1 MHAKPGIPRPL
12 LAVLL
17 GLIGLGFLFLPGL
30 APPAE
35 IPVIA
40 LLLGRAHPL
49 VLHFPIVL
57 IMLALVF
64 ELFCRFKVVERS
76 ETFIRV
82 ILILSLLSFVAAIA
96 SGYFLFASGE
106 YSGRLMTSHFWGAAI
121 SGAAAFLT
129 AGIYFFLPKNSGL
142 FSLYLSGLFVSNVA
156 IVYTG
161 HLGGSLT
168 HGRDF
173 LSEYTPLLFQK
184 PESSG
189 PKDASEM
196 LVYTDL
202 IAPVLEAKC
211 ISCHN
216 SQRAKGGLAMDS
228 YASLFSPGESG
239 QPSVTAGDP
248 EKSESLK
255 RIYLPA
261 DHPDHMPPEGKSPL
275 SQDEIRLLRYWV
287 QTGASDSLRLT
298 EASKTDSI
306 ALAIE
311 NMRPVLA
318 RYQHKAEAASLN
330 QKIIRAELESLAE
343 KLQVIIEPD
352 SLGEANEYSLSMKFP
367 PAPFTNDQIQSL
379 KPYFPYFSK
388 LSLVSSGID
397 DDGLY
402 YLGKMENLRELYLLK
417 TGLDGSGLVH
427 LQHLK
432 KLEILNLSYTK
443 TDDQSAFDLMKI
455 PNLKTVYL
463 YRTNVSRQ
471 VMEAIM
477 KYKRGLILLEEEGV
491 F

>member
-1 MHAKPGIPRPL
+1 MSAKPGIPRPL
-12 LAVLL
+12 LAILL
-17 GLIGLGFLFLPGL
+17 GLIGLGFLFLPRIS
-30 APPAE
+30 PPAE
-35 IPVIA
+35 MPLFG

-76 ETFIRV
+76 ETFIRA
-82 ILILSLLSFVAAIA
+82 ILILSLLSFIAAIA
-96 SGYFLFASGE
+96 SGYFLYASGE
-106 YSGRLMTSHFWGAAI
+106 YSGSLMSSHFWGAVI
-121 SGAAAFLT
+121 SGAAAFIT
-129 AGIYFFLPKNSGL
+129 AAIYLFAPKNSSLFTLYLGGL
-142 FSLYLSGLFVSNVA
+142 FISNLA

-184 PESSG
+184 QERAG

-196 LVYTDL
+196 LVFADM

-211 ISCHN
+211 LSCHN

-228 YASLFSPGESG
+228 YASLFSAGESG
-239 QPSVTAGDP
+239 QPSFTVSDP

-255 RIYLPA
+255 RVSLPE
-261 DHPDHMPPEGKSPL
+261 DHKDHMPPEGKSPL
-275 SQDEIRLLRYWV
+275 SRDEIRLLRFWI
-287 QTGASDSLRLT
+287 QSGASDSLLMT
-298 EASKTDSI
+298 EAAKTDSI
-306 ALAIE
+306 AASIE
-311 NMRPVLA
+311 NLMPALA
-318 RYQHKAEAASLN
+318 RYQRKAEIAGIN
-330 QKIIRAELESLAE
+330 QKILRAELETLAE
-343 KLQVIIEPD
+343 KLNVIIEPD
-352 SLGEANEYSLSMKFP
+352 TLGEVNEYALSMKFP

-402 YLGKMENLRELYLLK
+402 YIGQMENLRELHLLK
-417 TGLDGSGLVH
+417 TGLDGSGIIH
-427 LQHLK
+427 LQNLK

-443 TDDQSAFDLMKI
+443 TDDKSAFDLMKI

-463 YRTNVSRQ
+463 YRTNASRQ
-471 VMEAIM
+471 VIEAIM
-477 KYKRGLILLEEEGV
+477 KYKRGLFLLEEEGD